1 MNKETILQI
10 INGKRAELDNWSVE
24 SLDFDKVQSVEKG
37 TLNTE
42 TDFYIRFE
50 AQMQLLHELAEI
62 IQTGD

>member
-10 INGKRAELDNWSVE
+10 INGKRDMLDNWSND
-24 SLDFDKVQSVEKG
+24 SLDFDKVQSVAKG

-50 AQMQLLHELAEI
+50 AQMQLLHELAEL

>member
-1 MNKETILQI
+1 MNKETIIKIL
-10 INGKRAELDNWSVE
+10 NGKRDELDNWSND
-24 SLDFDKVQSVEKG
+24 SLDFDKVQSVAKG

-50 AQMQLLHELAEI
+50 AQMQLLHELADL

>member
-1 MNKETILQI
+1 MNKETIIKIL
-10 INGKRAELDNWSVE
+10 NGKRDELDNWSKD
-24 SLDFDKVQSVEKG
+24 SLDFDKVQSVAKG

>member
-1 MNKETILQI
+1 MNKETILAV
-10 INGKRAELDNWSVE
+10 INSKRAELDNWSMD
-24 SLDFDKVQSVEKG
+24 SLDFDKVQSVAKG

-50 AQMQLLHELAEI
+50 AQMQLLHELANL

>member
-1 MNKETILQI
+1 MNKETILEI
-10 INGKRAELDNWSVE
+10 INRKRAILDNWSE
-24 SLDFDKVQSVEKG
+24 DSLDFEKVQSVEKG

>member
-10 INGKRAELDNWSVE
+10 INSKRDMLDNWSE
-24 SLDFDKVQSVEKG
+24 DSLDFDKVRSVAKG

-62 IQTGD
+62 IQTGE

>member
-1 MNKETILQI
+1 MNKETIIKIL
-10 INGKRAELDNWSVE
+10 NGKRDELDNWSKD
-24 SLDFDKVQSVEKG
+24 SLDFDKVQLVGNG

>member
-1 MNKETILQI
+1 MNKETILTV
-10 INGKRAELDNWSVE
+10 INSKRDELDNWSE
-24 SLDFDKVQSVEKG
+24 DSLDFDKVLSVAKG

-62 IQTGD
+62 IQKGE

>member
-1 MNKETILQI
+1 MNKETILEI

-24 SLDFDKVQSVEKG
+24 ALDFDKVQLVAKG

>member
-10 INGKRAELDNWSVE
+10 INSKRDMLDNWSVE
-24 SLDFDKVQSVEKG
+24 SLDFDKVQSVAKG

-42 TDFYIRFE
+42 TNFYIRFE
-50 AQMQLLHELAEI
+50 AQIQLLYELAEI